1 MRILFVTEFLPASER
16 AEITG
21 GVEARCHYVIDRLR
35 RRNDVE
41 VIARW
46 TDGTVWDA
54 ASVASLPG
62 RLAFLAR
69 ALVRGLRTPFDVVEG
84 SNLVVYPV
92 AWLLGVLK
100 RRPVVFWY
108 PDVLIG
114 TWRSAF
120 GRFGVVL
127 ELLERLVLHLPGVTS
142 YIAISETTASK
153 LRRHGVDADRIVVVP
168 CGFDPGTAT
177 RVRSEAATDP
187 APPGGR
193 TIAVVSRLVP
203 YKRVDV
209 VVEAVGRLAR
219 SHPDVV
225 LHVVGQGPERAA
237 LEARGSALGVGDR
250 IVFHGFVGSH
260 ADVLRRV
267 AAATVFVHASEVEGF
282 GIVVVE
288 AMALGVPYVV
298 SDIPVFREVTGNGVG
313 GLLFPPGDAGAL
325 ADALAQVLDD
335 PARRERLTAEG
346 RAYAE
351 RYDWTAIADR
361 TESALAAAVSG
372 RGSA

>member
-35 RRNDVE
+35 GRNEVE

-62 RLAFLAR
+62 RVAFLAR
-69 ALVRGLRTPFDVVEG
+69 ALVRGLRTRFDVVEG

-114 TWRSAF
+114 TWRSGAF

-127 ELLERLVLHLPGVTS
+127 EALERLVLRLPVAR
-142 YIAISETTASK
+142 YIAISETTAAK
-153 LRRHGVDADRIVVVP
+153 LRDHGVDPDRIVVVP
-168 CGFDPGTAT
+168 CGFEPGAVAAT
-177 RVRSEAATDP
+177 RAGARAAQEG
-187 APPGGR
+187 APR

-209 VVEAVGRLAR
+209 VVEALGHLRG

-237 LEARGSALGVGDR
+237 LEQRAAQLGIAERV
-250 IVFHGFVGSH
+250 VFHGFVGSH
-260 ADVLRRV
+260 ADVLGRV
-267 AAATVFVHASEVEGF
+267 GAATVFVHASEVEGF

-298 SDIPVFREVTGNGVG
+298 SDIPVFREVTGGGVG
-313 GLLFPPGDAGAL
+313 GLLFPPGDADAL
-325 ADALAQVLDD
+325 ADALRRVLDD
-335 PARRERLTAEG
+335 PARREQLAAEG
-346 RAYAE
+346 RAFAA
-351 RYDWTAIADR
+351 RYDWAAIADR
-361 TESALAAAVSG
+361 TESALAEVVSA